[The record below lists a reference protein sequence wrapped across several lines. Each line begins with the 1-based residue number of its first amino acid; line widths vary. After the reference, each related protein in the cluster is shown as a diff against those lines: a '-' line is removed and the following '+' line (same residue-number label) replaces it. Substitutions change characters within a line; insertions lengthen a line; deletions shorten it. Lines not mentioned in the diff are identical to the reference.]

1 MKRAL
6 IAERFSVDVANDGAT
21 GLELAKTYDC
31 DFIILDLLLP
41 EIDGSEVLRR
51 VRRFNPHVPVLILTA
66 RDSGTVKV
74 ANFEAAADDNLT
86 EAAAAPRHVSPNVQL
101 NIGKFCVFIKII
113 SGR

>member
-51 VRRFNPHVPVLILTA
+51 VRR
-66 RDSGTVKV
+66 
-74 ANFEAAADDNLT
+74 AADDNLT